1 MTTLNS
7 HSTKPNLLN
16 EAPRSEN
23 LRTTLLV
30 FDLLSQGHHAA
41 YIRHLVEYWCS
52 TQCPDSLTCVVTP
65 EFLEFH
71 PDLINFASEHGQPNV
86 QFFPISEEDF
96 IHLKAQVSFTAKVFT
111 EWNLFCRYAG
121 ELNASQ
127 ALLMYFDHLQLPI
140 LFGRKAPCP
149 VSGIYFRP
157 TFHYTTFFGYR
168 STWKDLIRRW
178 RQKVLLALVLQRSN
192 LKCLFSL
199 DPFAV
204 SHIAKFT
211 SKTQVLCLPDPI
223 TPEKI
228 NSGQAIKLKET
239 LKIDNA
245 RQIFLMFGMLSGR
258 KGIFQVLDAIQ
269 QLDPDSCQ
277 KICLL
282 LVGSIQPSQKSKI
295 QSLILEVSQSRPIQ
309 IVVQDD
315 FVPESDVALYYHIA
329 DVVLATYQRHV
340 GMSGILLA
348 AAAAQK
354 PVISSDFG
362 LMGELVKRYCLGL
375 AIDSTN
381 PSAIAQAILEA
392 LDGVNESCDR
402 QKMEQFVNQ
411 NLAENFVKTL
421 VKTLTGQLPNQAH
434 I

>member
-1 MTTLNS
+1 MS
-7 HSTKPNLLN
+7 HSTLS
-16 EAPRSEN
+16 RSEN
-23 LRTTLLV
+23 SQHMML
-30 FDLLSQGHHAA
+30 FDLISGGHHGI
-41 YIRHLVEYWCS
+41 YLRYLVQAWLQEPFS
-52 TQCPDSLTCVVTP
+52 TRLTLVVSRQ
-65 EFLEFH
+65 FLSVHQEVVALVNTH
-71 PDLINFASEHGQPNV
+71 PQIELI
-86 QFFPISEEDF
+86 PISDAEE
-96 IHLKAQVSFTAKVFT
+96 AQRQQASGIRLGFV
-111 EWNLFCRYAG
+111 EWRIFRQYAQHVR
-121 ELNASQ
+121 ATQ

-140 LFGRKAPCP
+140 LFGKKSPCP

-157 TFHYTTFFGYR
+157 TFHYTTFSSYR

-178 RQKVLLALVLQRSN
+178 RQKVLLELVLQRPN

-204 SHIAKFT
+204 SHIAKFA
-211 SKTQVLCLPDPI
+211 SQTQVLCLPDPI
-223 TPEKI
+223 TLEEI
-228 NSGQAIKLKET
+228 DSGQAIKVKET
-239 LKIDNA
+239 LKIDNN
-245 RQIFLMFGMLSGR
+245 RQIFLMFGMLSER
-258 KGIFQVLDAIQ
+258 KGIFQVLGAIQ

-282 LVGSIQPSQKSKI
+282 LVGSIQSSQKSKV

-315 FVPESDVALYYHIA
+315 FVPDSDVALYYHIA

-362 LMGELVKRYCLGL
+362 LMGELVRRYHLGL

-392 LDGVNESCDR
+392 LDGVNEKCDR

-421 VKTLTGQLPNQAH
+421 VKTLTVQLPNQAH
-434 I
+434 L